1 MDLTFYTSMQES
13 FSTLRTKKSPEEV
26 KDFDNHLD
34 YSKYLHH
41 HNFHELYFLLD
52 GSRSYIIEDELISV
66 NKYDCIIVKKDTLH
80 KTFGG
85 NGFDRFLIYFKDEY
99 CERYITPEF
108 NEYINKI
115 FTSKKISLTP
125 GDFYKIKLLL
135 KQLESETDIKQ
146 CITFLNIITI
156 LTDNIGNTQAASNDL
171 ISDIAE
177 YVNVHFKE
185 LLSLEE
191 IANEFLISKEHLCRI
206 FKNKFGI
213 SIITY
218 LNTIKIKYSCQLLTS
233 TDMNITDIS
242 IECGFNT
249 PNYFCRIFKRIMGCT
264 PKEYK
269 RRTTAL

>member
-1 MDLTFYTSMQES
+1 MDLTFYNSMQEV
-13 FSTLRTKKSPEEV
+13 FSTHRLSKTAEGV
-26 KDFDNHLD
+26 KDFDGYHD
-34 YSKYLHH
+34 YSKYLHY

-52 GSRSYIIEDELISV
+52 GNRSYIIEDELISV

-99 CERYITPEF
+99 YERYITPEF
-108 NEYINKI
+108 TKYINKI
-115 FTSKKISLTP
+115 FTCKKINLTP
-125 GDFYKIKLLL
+125 GDFYQIKLLL
-135 KQLESETDIKQ
+135 KQLTTQTDTKQ
-146 CITFLNIITI
+146 CITFLNIISI
-156 LTDNIGNTQAASNDL
+156 LIDNIDNIPQPTNDL
-171 ISDIAE
+171 ISDISE
-177 YVNVHFKE
+177 YVNIHFKE
-185 LLSLEE
+185 LSALEQ
-191 IANEFLISKEHLCRI
+191 IADEFLISKEHLCRI

-218 LNTIKIKYSCQLLTS
+218 LNTVKIKYSCQLLTS

-249 PNYFCRIFKRIMGCT
+249 ANYFCRIFKRIIGCT

-269 RRTTAL
+269 RNATIL